1 MKKGKLEIDYRGQ
14 FDVDI
19 ILDGEPLTNI
29 YGLDLK
35 IRPDTPPELTI
46 TPQIK
51 QAKFGGQA
59 SIEMYIDGLSNL
71 TAELLLDALNE
82 RLGNAVNPDEQ

>member
-29 YGLDLK
+29 YGLDSSALDLLSLK
-35 IRPDTPPELTI
+35 YH
-46 TPQIK
+46 QI
-51 QAKFGGQA
+51 
-59 SIEMYIDGLSNL
+59 ILE
-71 TAELLLDALNE
+71 
-82 RLGNAVNPDEQ
+82 